1 MAFFDK
7 VKNVLKLGTILY
19 YPGCVSKFKQKQLTD
34 NYKKLLKKLGIE
46 FITLEIE
53 ELCCGLPLLTS
64 GYKDSFENNIEK
76 NKLIFKNKNI
86 TKIITNCP
94 ACAKIF
100 KKYYHIETEYIAETI
115 ANNIRKLEFEKEN
128 KEQEQIKDTISLHI
142 PCYLMKNTELIKK
155 VKKLLENQGLKIKE
169 LDEAFCC
176 GTGHN
181 PLRKTNLTRKISK
194 LTLDKIETKKLITLC
209 PLCYEHFNENNKNN
223 LEIIELNQI
232 FLQDDKKTN

>member
-1 MAFFDK
+1 MMQEI
-7 VKNVLKLGTILY
+7 ILLILQR
-19 YPGCVSKFKQKQLTD
+19 VIIINQE
-34 NYKKLLKKLGIE
+34 KKGYGGIAH
-46 FITLEIE
+46 
-53 ELCCGLPLLTS
+53 G
-64 GYKDSFENNIEK
+64 GEK

-155 VKKLLENQGLKIKE
+155 VKKPIK
-169 LDEAFCC
+169 F
-176 GTGHN
+176 
-181 PLRKTNLTRKISK
+181 
-194 LTLDKIETKKLITLC
+194 
-209 PLCYEHFNENNKNN
+209 
-223 LEIIELNQI
+223 
-232 FLQDDKKTN
+232 